1 MIDRLAQRQRAAWQ
15 RPPSSASSVSSTSPA
30 FSTFPASLPAALSRL
45 ARLRSRGLL
54 LLVMACAAFVP
65 ASGAFAQGATQ
76 AASEQVTQ
84 GGVGDPRTRA
94 KLHTELGSLYFQ
106 DGNMAVALEELRI
119 AISADPAY
127 APAFN
132 VRGLVHVYLRE
143 IALAENDFREALRLA
158 ANDPE
163 INNNYGWF
171 LCQQSGREKD
181 AITYFMRALQNPLYQ
196 TPERAWLNAGQCALK
211 TGDIAAADDYFQKSL
226 RFAPNNAQ
234 AMLQLAGISYLRGD
248 FVAARNRLGEVLR
261 KVEPNAE
268 ALWLGLRI
276 ERHLGDRAA
285 EASYAS
291 QLRRRFPASPEFQK
305 LSKGEYE

>member
-1 MIDRLAQRQRAAWQ
+1 MNDRLASAQRAA
-15 RPPSSASSVSSTSPA
+15 RRLPHPRLPA
-30 FSTFPASLPAALSRL
+30 RAYARGRLLLALLAVGAAFLPASAAL
-45 ARLRSRGLL
+45 
-54 LLVMACAAFVP
+54 
-65 ASGAFAQGATQ
+65 AQVATQ
-76 AASEQVTQ
+76 AASEQTTQ

-119 AISADPAY
+119 AIAADPSY

-132 VRGLVHVYLRE
+132 VRGLVNVYLRE
-143 IALAENDFREALRLA
+143 IALAESDFKEALRLA
-158 ANDPE
+158 GNDPE

-171 LCQQSGREKD
+171 LCQQAGREKD
-181 AITYFMRALQNPLYQ
+181 AIAYFMRALQNPLYQ

-211 TGDIAAADDYFQKSL
+211 AGDITAADDYFQKSL
-226 RFAPNNAQ
+226 RFAPNNPQAQ
-234 AMLQLAGISYLRGD
+234 LQLAGISYLRGD
-248 FVAARNRLGEVLR
+248 FLAARNRLGEVLR
-261 KVEPNAE
+261 AVEPNAE

-291 QLRRRFPASPEFQK
+291 QLRRRFPASPEYQK